1 MQSVLNTVKGT
12 ALNVA
17 EYLTPVLK
25 ESKFRE
31 TGVLTPEEFV
41 AAGDHL
47 VHHCPT
53 WQWAAGDETKTK
65 PYLPKD
71 KQFLITRNVPC
82 YRRCKQMEYVGEET
96 LVEEES
102 GDGGWVE
109 THQLNDDGTTQLE
122 DKICELTMEET
133 KDEMHTPDSDKS
145 APGTAPGAEDEDED
159 DDEAID
165 MDDFEESGML
175 ELVDPA
181 VATTTRKPEVEPKAA
196 GTSAGATAG
205 GEASGGGDSAVLH
218 TRTYDLHISYD
229 KYYQTPR
236 LWVVGYDEQRK
247 PLTVEQM
254 YEDVSQDHAKKTVT
268 MESHPHLPGPN
279 MASVHPCRHA
289 DIMKKIIQTVE
300 EGGGQLGVHLYLI
313 IFLKFVQTV
322 IPTIEYDFT
331 QNFNMS

>member
-1 MQSVLNTVKGT
+1 MQSVLNSVKGT

-122 DKICELTMEET
+122 DKICELTMEEI
-133 KDEMHTPDSDKS
+133 KDEMHTPDSEKS
-145 APGTAPGAEDEDED
+145 APGAGAEAEDED

-181 VATTTRKPEVEPKAA
+181 VATTTRKPEVESKASPA
-196 GTSAGATAG
+196 AGATG
-205 GEASGGGDSAVLH
+205 ENEASGDPVLH
-218 TRTYDLHISYD
+218 TRTYDLHITYD

>member
-145 APGTAPGAEDEDED
+145 APGAGAEAEDED

-181 VATTTRKPEVEPKAA
+181 VATTTRKPEAETKASPVA
-196 GTSAGATAG
+196 STSGEA
-205 GEASGGGDSAVLH
+205 EASGDSVLH

>member
-1 MQSVLNTVKGT
+1 
-12 ALNVA
+12 
-17 EYLTPVLK
+17 
-25 ESKFRE
+25 
-31 TGVLTPEEFV
+31 
-41 AAGDHL
+41 
-47 VHHCPT
+47 
-53 WQWAAGDETKTK
+53 
-65 PYLPKD
+65 
-71 KQFLITRNVPC
+71 
-82 YRRCKQMEYVGEET
+82 
-96 LVEEES
+96 
-102 GDGGWVE
+102 
-109 THQLNDDGTTQLE
+109 
-122 DKICELTMEET
+122 
-133 KDEMHTPDSDKS
+133 MHTPDSDKS
-145 APGTAPGAEDEDED
+145 SAAAAIANVEEEED

-165 MDDFEESGML
+165 MDAFEESGML

-181 VATTTRKPEVEPKAA
+181 VATTTRKQETDTQSNSPAA
-196 GTSAGATAG
+196 AAAVLGESAT
-205 GEASGGGDSAVLH
+205 GGDSVLH
-218 TRTYDLHISYD
+218 TRTYDLHITYD

>member
-1 MQSVLNTVKGT
+1 MAN
-12 ALNVA
+12 
-17 EYLTPVLK
+17 E
-25 ESKFRE
+25 
-31 TGVLTPEEFV
+31 
-41 AAGDHL
+41 
-47 VHHCPT
+47 
-53 WQWAAGDETKTK
+53 
-65 PYLPKD
+65 
-71 KQFLITRNVPC
+71 
-82 YRRCKQMEYVGEET
+82 
-96 LVEEES
+96 
-102 GDGGWVE
+102 
-109 THQLNDDGTTQLE
+109 DDN
-122 DKICELTMEET
+122 
-133 KDEMHTPDSDKS
+133 
-145 APGTAPGAEDEDED
+145 ED

-165 MDDFEESGML
+165 MDTFEESGML

-181 VATTTRKPEVEPKAA
+181 VATTTRKQDAESHPSNSASVVNASDFA
-196 GTSAGATAG
+196 GS
-205 GEASGGGDSAVLH
+205 GDSVLH
-218 TRTYDLHISYD
+218 TRTYDLHITYD

-236 LWVVGYDEQRK
+236 LWVVGYNEQRK

-289 DIMKKIIQTVE
+289 DIMRKIIQTVE